1 MERNNI
7 LSAGYTPRCMR
18 PFRPRDTHLYPNP
31 LAINAKT
38 GPTRHQFRW
47 KLVQRARV
55 QFLSIVAPRSVFP
68 LARTSGATCM
78 VCANLPTARLSTRGM
93 ELWTLEPC
101 WIDSRTSSAIH
112 AFRSGVL
119 LAIYLWHL
127 HATRVR
133 IASWPEAL
141 VRSRG
146 LTLGSSNQPD
156 RNHTGRSGA
165 DARPRHIQALRCHFP
180 AHPGVIESARTMLPG
195 YKQLLG
201 ISSLQYEPQPAPIV
215 ATTLLYLA
223 RACGPAVGGCACL
236 LSYDDPFP
244 LQKYIEQVV
253 RAYPNWLLGLGE
265 NHRSSFLCLRA
276 QRILVGTAEHKLLA
290 PRRHNLG
297 LLSASTRLGQLLAVQ
312 YPSNRSSNVEVK
324 RLARRGVQP
333 TPQSD
338 QKGRDTV
345 HTLYSQKGLVKA
357 PAMNHAHRSPFQRS
371 IQDASLA
378 ALGHLVALG
387 TGPKNLVAVASG
399 YNRIY
404 GSEVVFS
411 EEDGQSQ
418 TAHTDAPLGT
428 WLARIP
434 R

>member
-1 MERNNI
+1 
-7 LSAGYTPRCMR
+7 
-18 PFRPRDTHLYPNP
+18 
-31 LAINAKT
+31 
-38 GPTRHQFRW
+38 
-47 KLVQRARV
+47 
-55 QFLSIVAPRSVFP
+55 
-68 LARTSGATCM
+68 M

-276 QRILVGTAEHKLLA
+276 QRILVGTAEHKLLSSSKTQPGA
-290 PRRHNLG
+290 PQRKHAARP
-297 LLSASTRLGQLLAVQ
+297 T
-312 YPSNRSSNVEVK
+312 SSSLVSILTEVPNVEVK

-345 HTLYSQKGLVKA
+345 HTLYSQKRAGKRHQ
-357 PAMNHAHRSPFQRS
+357 P
-371 IQDASLA
+371 
-378 ALGHLVALG
+378 
-387 TGPKNLVAVASG
+387 
-399 YNRIY
+399 
-404 GSEVVFS
+404 
-411 EEDGQSQ
+411 
-418 TAHTDAPLGT
+418 
-428 WLARIP
+428 
-434 R
+434 